1 MPLNVSSR
9 RRTLRT
15 CLLGCIAGFGG
26 GFAALPVAAD
36 EAVSRQDTV
45 YVYGTLAR
53 YAEET
58 SSSATKTETPIVDIP
73 QALTV
78 ITRDLIDDQGF
89 GSVADALR
97 YVPGVTVAQGEGHRD
112 APVLR
117 GNVTTADFF
126 VDGLRDDLQYIRD
139 VYNADRIEVL
149 KGPSALVFGRG
160 TGGGAIN
167 RVTKQADGDAVR
179 DIGFGIGSFGFARAT
194 LDVGDTLG
202 EMAQGRINLLYER
215 ADSYR
220 EGVTSE
226 RYGFAP
232 SAGFDLAPDT
242 RLTLTGEY
250 YNDERTTDR
259 GVPSRNGRP
268 FDPSEKAFFG
278 NPVLS
283 PSDVEVASLT
293 ARLTHDVSDSLRLQT
308 ALVYGNY
315 DKFYQNLFAASA
327 VSATGTVQIAAYNSA
342 TTRETLLSQT
352 DLIWKHDIAGFA
364 QTLLLGVEFGEQS
377 SDNLRIEGQFPA
389 AGGLERL
396 PVSLADRG
404 REATAVFGRVS
415 QNNTSD
421 LSLLGVYMQSQLEL
435 TDQLRVI
442 AGARFDQFDLDFEN
456 RIGASVSR
464 TDEFVSPRLGLVY
477 SPVEPLSI
485 YASWSRAYLP
495 QAGEQFSGLTPVR
508 ATFDPEEFENSEIG
522 VKWQPSEELLLTA
535 ALFRLDRTNTIAP
548 GPTAGTSVATGAQR
562 SEGLELSVQGEL
574 RDGWDVFASYAW
586 QAAEI
591 TQTTSG
597 APAGRKVA
605 LVPEHS
611 ASLWSKMR
619 VTSTLETG
627 IGLVWQDDQF
637 ASISNAVVLPSY
649 ARLDA
654 ALFYALSDR
663 LDLQLNLENLTGE
676 TYAFTSHNDNNIS
689 IGAPLS
695 AKVRLSAN
703 F

>member
-1 MPLNVSSR
+1 MPLIASR
-9 RRTLRT
+9 RRALRT

-26 GFAALPVAAD
+26 GLAGLPAAAED
-36 EAVSRQDTV
+36 AVSRQDTV

-53 YAEET
+53 YSEET
-58 SSSATKTETPIVDIP
+58 STSATKTETPIVDIP

-139 VYNADRIEVL
+139 VYNAERIEVL
-149 KGPSALVFGRG
+149 KGPSGLVFGRG

-179 DIGFGIGSFGFARAT
+179 EIGFGVGSFGFARAT
-194 LDVGDTLG
+194 VDVGDVLG
-202 EMAQGRINLLYER
+202 DVAQGRVNLLYER

-220 EGVTSE
+220 EQVESE
-226 RYGFAP
+226 RFGFAP
-232 SAGFDLAPDT
+232 SAGFDLSPAT
-242 RLTLTGEY
+242 RLTLNGEY
-250 YNDERTTDR
+250 YSDERTTDR

-278 NPVLS
+278 NPELS
-283 PSDVEVASLT
+283 PSRVEVATLT
-293 ARLTHDVSDSLRLQT
+293 ARLTHDVSDTLRLQT

-315 DKFYQNLFAASA
+315 DKFYQNSFAASP

-352 DLIWKHDIAGFA
+352 DLIWTHDIAGFA
-364 QTLLLGVEFGEQS
+364 QTLLLGIEMGQQS
-377 SDNLRIEGQFPA
+377 NENLRVEGQFPA

-396 PVSLADRG
+396 TVSLADRG
-404 REATAVFGRVS
+404 QSAAAVFGRVS
-415 QNNTSD
+415 QNNTND
-421 LSLLGVYMQSQLEL
+421 LSLVGVYAQSQLEL
-435 TDQLRVI
+435 TDALEVV
-442 AGARFDQFDLDFEN
+442 AGVRFDQFDLDFEN

-464 TDEFVSPRLGLVY
+464 KDEFVSPRLGIVY

-495 QAGEQFSGLTPVR
+495 QSGEQFSGLTPTR
-508 ATFDPEEFENSEIG
+508 ALFDPEEFENREIG
-522 VKWQPSEELLLTA
+522 VKWQPSDELLLTA
-535 ALFRLDRTNTIAP
+535 ALFRLDRTNTLAP
-548 GPTAGTSVATGAQR
+548 GPVAGTVVATGAQR
-562 SEGLELSVQGEL
+562 SEGLELSLQGEV
-574 RDGWDVFASYAW
+574 REGWDVFASYAW
-586 QAAEI
+586 QVAEI
-591 TQTTSG
+591 TETTSA

-619 VTSTLETG
+619 VTSTLDTG

-649 ARLDA
+649 ARIDA
-654 ALFYALSDR
+654 AVFYALSDR

-676 TYAFTSHNDNNIS
+676 TYAYASHNDNNIS
-689 IGAPLS
+689 LGAPLT
-695 AKVRLSAN
+695 AKIRLSAS